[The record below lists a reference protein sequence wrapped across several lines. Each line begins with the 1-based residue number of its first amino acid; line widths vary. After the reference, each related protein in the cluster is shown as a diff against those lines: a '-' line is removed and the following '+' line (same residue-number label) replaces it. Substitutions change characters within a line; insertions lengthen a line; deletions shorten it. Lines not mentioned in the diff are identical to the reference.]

1 MMQYLSLY
9 NSQFASI
16 RELNRI
22 YVDKTDLVYELA
34 KPEAGRWYFLS
45 RPRRFGKSLLI
56 STFAELFRNG
66 LKNFAGLKIA
76 DLWRDQTCKVLHL
89 DFSLMSTARS
99 AKEFLERFDS
109 LMTVACRQAE
119 LDYERMEELDV
130 QDRLG
135 LLLGSLP
142 NSSLAIL
149 IDEYDAPLVANMNDP
164 DSFADM
170 CRGYSAIF
178 QQIKSFQGAV
188 RFFFMTGVVKIS
200 LTGIFSGF
208 NNIQDISL
216 KRKYGTLLGYT
227 EKEVETYFSE
237 YLDNAADV
245 RGMSRRE
252 VLDRLRENYD
262 GYCFDEAVSTH
273 VYAPWS
279 VMSFLSAPEDGFKC
293 YWYDSAGKPSV
304 LVNFLKRHGVFDF
317 KRLDEEVRL
326 EMSEL
331 GAVHGLSDMNA
342 DAILFQ
348 SGYLTF
354 KKVIGN
360 YALLDYPNKEVRRSM
375 EDVCRSLIIG
385 NDIMNRICFDG
396 IIKPLRM
403 GEADVVVRFFNELMS
418 GADYT
423 DAQQISS
430 EGICRFCIYLSLRG
444 LGLEPRPE
452 MHNAYGRSDLEL
464 DVGNKRWVFE
474 FKFATK
480 KFEVDKKLA
489 EAAHQMEARHYGEAR
504 LGSRELIRVALVYCA
519 ETRRFSS
526 QKLPQSVRIPE

>member
-1 MMQYLSLY
+1 MQYLSLY
-9 NSQFASI
+9 NSQFSSI

-22 YVDKTDLVYELA
+22 YVDKTDLIYELA

-56 STFAELFRNG
+56 STFADLFKNG
-66 LKNFAGLKIA
+66 LKNFAGLKLA
-76 DLWRDQTCKVLHL
+76 DHWRDQTYKVLHL
-89 DFSLMSTARS
+89 DFSLLSTARS
-99 AKEFLERFDS
+99 AEEFLERFDS
-109 LMTVACRQAE
+109 LMTVACRQSG
-119 LDYERMEELDV
+119 LNYERMTGLDV

-142 NSSLAIL
+142 NNSLAVL

-164 DSFADM
+164 EAFADL
-170 CRGYSAIF
+170 CRGYSAVF

-208 NNIQDISL
+208 NNIQDVSL

-227 EKEVETYFSE
+227 EEEVNAYFGE
-237 YLDNAADV
+237 YLDHAAEV
-245 RGMSRRE
+245 LGATRRE

-262 GYCFDEAVSTH
+262 GYCFDEAASTH

-279 VMSFLSAPEDGFKC
+279 VMSFLSAPEDGYKC

-304 LVNFLKRHGVFDF
+304 LVNFLKRHGAFDF

-354 KKVIGN
+354 KKVFGS

-375 EDVCRSLIIG
+375 EDVCRTLLIG
-385 NDIMNRICFDG
+385 NDQMSRIRFDR
-396 IIKPLRM
+396 IIKPLHM
-403 GEADVVVRFFNELMS
+403 GEVDVVVRFFNELMS

-430 EGICRFCIYLSLRG
+430 EGICRFCICLSLRG

-452 MHNAYGRSDLEL
+452 IHNAYGRSDLEL
-464 DVGNKRWVFE
+464 DVGSRRWVFE
-474 FKFATK
+474 FKFAAK
-480 KFEVDKKLA
+480 RSDVDK
-489 EAAHQMEARHYGEAR
+489 
-504 LGSRELIRVALVYCA
+504 
-519 ETRRFSS
+519 T
-526 QKLPQSVRIPE
+526 